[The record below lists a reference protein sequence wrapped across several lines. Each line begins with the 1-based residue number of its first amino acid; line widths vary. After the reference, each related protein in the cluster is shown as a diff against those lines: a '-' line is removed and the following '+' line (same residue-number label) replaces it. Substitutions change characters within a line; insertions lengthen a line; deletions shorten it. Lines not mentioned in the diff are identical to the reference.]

1 MITVKSALGAFRF
14 VTLVLITGPA
24 LRAGAA
30 IDFTPITGERVLEG
44 VVFKQLIFHEN
55 GRAITYEQPRGWT
68 YSGDTNHIR
77 FNLPDIGQAQAEMVQ
92 SPLLGPQ
99 TFNDATAKLLQNQ
112 VLASIPPGS
121 QNATVISEE
130 QNPVSINRQQTYA
143 VIIGYSL
150 SGQEYRLSVIFLN
163 LPNTQ
168 VQFRVIARKQDFE
181 EVNRLF
187 RASLFSLQWH

>member
-1 MITVKSALGAFRF
+1 VITVKSALGAFRF

-77 FNLPDIGQAQAEMVQ
+77 FTLPDIGQAQAEMAQ
-92 SPLLGPQ
+92 SPLLEPQ
-99 TFNDATAKLLQNQ
+99 TLTGAAVKLLQSQ
-112 VLASIPPGS
+112 VLASVPPGS
-121 QNATVISEE
+121 QGATVISEE
-130 QNPVSINRQQTYA
+130 QNPITINRQQTYA
-143 VIIGYSL
+143 VIVGYTL

-163 LPNTQ
+163 LPSTR

-181 EVNRLF
+181 KVDRLF

>member
-1 MITVKSALGAFRF
+1 MAS
-14 VTLVLITGPA
+14 
-24 LRAGAA
+24 RAGAA

-44 VVFKQLIFHEN
+44 VVFKQLIFHES

-68 YSGDTNHIR
+68 YSGDSNRIR
-77 FNLPDIGQAQAEMVQ
+77 FTPPDIRQAQADMAQ
-92 SPLLGPQ
+92 SPLLEPQ

-121 QNATVISEE
+121 QNVTVISEE